1 MKQLKW
7 ILAIMV
13 TMVICFTLSSCS
25 KDDDNDLD
33 GGKKGITA
41 TLDGK
46 SMNFTNVYYYVI
58 YNTMYIEFYSYD
70 ITNPKISSN
79 TKVNFL
85 SIDYDIPSSQT
96 EIETTTLEGGN
107 YHLYVAE
114 GVTMNDE
121 GWQGEND
128 YRGINDSPLEIIRDG
143 NKITIN
149 IKSAQVE
156 DESDDN
162 RELKL
167 SFSGSIPLM
176 PDDYIDY

>member
-7 ILAIMV
+7 ILTLMV
-13 TMVICFTLSSCS
+13 TMVISITLSSCS
-25 KDDDNDLD
+25 KDDDEPG

-46 SMNFTNVYYYVI
+46 SLGFTNVYYYTL
-58 YNTMYIEFYSYD
+58 YNTMYIEFYTYD
-70 ITNPKISSN
+70 ITNPKFSSS
-79 TKVNFL
+79 TKLNFL
-85 SIDYDIPSSQT
+85 SIDYDIPRSQT
-96 EIETTTLEGGN
+96 EIETITLDGGD

-114 GVTMNDE
+114 GVTMSDE
-121 GWQGEND
+121 GWQGETD
-128 YRGINDSPLEIIRDG
+128 YRGSNDSPLEIVRDG

-156 DESDDN
+156 DESDDR

-167 SFSGSIPLM
+167 SFSGNIPLM
-176 PDDYIDY
+176 PDEYIDY